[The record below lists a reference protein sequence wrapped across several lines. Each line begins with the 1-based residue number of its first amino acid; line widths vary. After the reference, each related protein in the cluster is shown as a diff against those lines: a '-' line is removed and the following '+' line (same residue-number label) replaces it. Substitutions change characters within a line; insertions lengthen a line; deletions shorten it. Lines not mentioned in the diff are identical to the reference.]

1 MYASCTPSI
10 NVTYDLIDNSDTDIS
25 DELNPTDYDN
35 TLPDKT
41 LVSSTSSPS
50 NSEILQSS
58 NAETTVYSDPNLVL
72 SDLMEKTPID

>member
-1 MYASCTPSI
+1 MYAPCTPSI

-25 DELNPTDYDN
+25 DELNPADYDN

-41 LVSSTSSPS
+41 LVSSTSSSS

-58 NAETTVYSDPNLVL
+58 NAETTIYSDPNLVL
-72 SDLMEKTPID
+72 SDLRKKKR